1 MDFGRENAHCLVHM
15 NLLVSK
21 ITCWIAAKINF
32 LIASFMLYATMLHFH
47 AMVQS
52 STRTNYDKYLRKS
65 IIAVLIPKLSVL
77 RIFMH

>member
-1 MDFGRENAHCLVHM
+1 
-15 NLLVSK
+15 
-21 ITCWIAAKINF
+21 
-32 LIASFMLYATMLHFH
+32 MLHFH

-77 RIFMH
+77 RIFMHWKVFEGLQTPVYSRDILGH